1 MSLSHS
7 TSNKSS
13 NNRATTCVMSPTK
26 KRRAPRSST
35 ATAMAYCGLGLL
47 TLAPQGTWAFLPPV
61 PGTARIHQSSIAS
74 LGSSRPSGGA
84 VPLSS
89 LFAAKMDKGPDNGIR
104 AFDPLALMDGKN
116 KKKDGNTPDALLKG
130 KGGGGELEGLEDGA
144 AVGPEAV
151 ADNGIYKAMLLVVA
165 LLWGSNFGALK
176 YLDTCGVDVS
186 LLTAMRFFL
195 ASGALLPFLWGKG
208 VGVLTA
214 GLEVGLWVTLGY
226 ITQAI
231 GLETTEASKSA
242 FICSLTVVVVPLI
255 QGLLGKKIS
264 PTTWAACALAV
275 FGVGLLTLQG
285 ATGPVVG
292 DIWSLGQPLGFGIAF
307 MRIEHY
313 MKKFPG
319 KAIPLAAAQMVSVFG
334 ISTVWAAINTNFFQ
348 NTGDLSILFDT
359 PHFLSL
365 LYTGLISSAL
375 AVVIESAAL
384 EYVSSEETSVIFS
397 TEPLFAAAT
406 SAVVLGERLKPTGM
420 LGGLAILSACLLT
433 QVDVAS
439 LATFLPM
446 LSESGQRAQDEI
458 K

>member
-1 MSLSHS
+1 MVGGKK
-7 TSNKSS
+7 KSS
-13 NNRATTCVMSPTK
+13 TTST
-26 KRRAPRSST
+26 SST
-35 ATAMAYCGLGLL
+35 ALL
-47 TLAPQGTWAFLPPV
+47 EKE
-61 PGTARIHQSSIAS
+61 
-74 LGSSRPSGGA
+74 GSEGVVVAGGA
-84 VPLSS
+84 ELVGEEEE
-89 LFAAKMDKGPDNGIR
+89 KPDNS
-104 AFDPLALMDGKN
+104 
-116 KKKDGNTPDALLKG
+116 
-130 KGGGGELEGLEDGA
+130 
-144 AVGPEAV
+144 
-151 ADNGIYKAMLLVVA
+151 IYKAMLRVVA

-186 LLTAMRFFL
+186 LLTAMRFAL

-208 VGVLTA
+208 MPVFKA

-255 QGLLGKKIS
+255 QGLLGKEIP

-285 ATGPVVG
+285 ATGPVIG
-292 DIWSLGQPLGFGIAF
+292 DLWSLGQPLGFGIAF

-313 MKKFPG
+313 MKQLPG

-334 ISTVWAAINTNFFQ
+334 ISAVWAGLTTQGFT

-384 EYVSSEETSVIFS
+384 EHVSSEETSVIFS

-406 SAVVLGERLKPTGM
+406 SAIVLGERLKPTGM

-433 QVDVAS
+433 QVDVTA
-439 LATFLPM
+439 LATVLPM
-446 LSESGQRAQDEI
+446 LGKAADVSEQVNE
-458 K
+458 

>member
-1 MSLSHS
+1 MMSPSSSSDSH
-7 TSNKSS
+7 
-13 NNRATTCVMSPTK
+13 RATAHTMPSTK

-35 ATAMAYCGLGLL
+35 TTAMVCGLGLL
-47 TLAPQGTWAFLPPV
+47 SLAPHGTWAFLAPA
-61 PGTARIHQSSIAS
+61 PGMARIQQSTFSS
-74 LGSSRPSGGA
+74 LGSSRPWTVPA
-84 VPLSS
+84 VL
-89 LFAAKMDKGPDNGIR
+89 AAKMDKGPDKGVR

-116 KKKDGNTPDALLKG
+116 KKGGNMPDALL
-130 KGGGGELEGLEDGA
+130 GGGQLEGLEEDGA
-144 AVGPEAV
+144 VVGEEV

-195 ASGALLPFLWGKG
+195 ATGALLPFLWGKG
-208 VGVLTA
+208 MDVFKA

-255 QGLLGKKIS
+255 QGLLGKKIA

-285 ATGPVVG
+285 ATGPVIG
-292 DIWSLGQPLGFGIAF
+292 DLWSLGQPLGFGIAF

-313 MKKFPG
+313 MKQFPG

-334 ISTVWAAINTNFFQ
+334 ISTVWAAVNTNFFQ
-348 NTGDLSILFDT
+348 STGDLSILFDT

>member
-1 MSLSHS
+1 LAIVGGKKKS
-7 TSNKSS
+7 TSSTSS
-13 NNRATTCVMSPTK
+13 
-26 KRRAPRSST
+26 SST
-35 ATAMAYCGLGLL
+35 ALL
-47 TLAPQGTWAFLPPV
+47 EKKGGKGVVVA
-61 PGTARIHQSSIAS
+61 
-74 LGSSRPSGGA
+74 GGA
-84 VPLSS
+84 
-89 LFAAKMDKGPDNGIR
+89 
-104 AFDPLALMDGKN
+104 
-116 KKKDGNTPDALLKG
+116 
-130 KGGGGELEGLEDGA
+130 GGEL
-144 AVGPEAV
+144 VGEEEEEKP
-151 ADNGIYKAMLLVVA
+151 DNSIYKAMLLVVA

-186 LLTAMRFFL
+186 LLTAMRFAL

-208 VGVLTA
+208 MPVFKA

-255 QGLLGKKIS
+255 QGLLGKKIP

-285 ATGPVVG
+285 ATGPVIG
-292 DIWSLGQPLGFGIAF
+292 DLWSLGQPVGFGIAF

-313 MKKFPG
+313 MKQLPG

-334 ISTVWAAINTNFFQ
+334 ISAVWAALTTQGFT

-384 EYVSSEETSVIFS
+384 EHVSSEETSVIFS

-406 SAVVLGERLKPTGM
+406 SAVVLGERLKPTGI
-420 LGGLAILSACLLT
+420 LGGAAILSACLLT
-433 QVDVAS
+433 QVDVTA
-439 LATFLPM
+439 LATVLPM
-446 LSESGQRAQDEI
+446 LGKAADVTEQVNE
-458 K
+458 